1 MGGLGWLRGGARR
14 APEEAIVVGAGPNG
28 LAAAVTLARAGCR
41 VTVLEAA
48 PTPGG
53 GTRTAE
59 LTLPGYRHD
68 VCAAVLPLVAGS
80 PFFRGL
86 ALDRHG
92 LALLHPAVPLSHPL
106 DDGTAVVLSRSLA
119 DTVAGLGQD
128 GAAYGG
134 LLAPLIESWQPLM
147 QTLLGPPRLPRAPRV
162 ALRFGLAALRSATG
176 LARARF
182 RQAPARALF
191 AGLAAH
197 SALSLDQAAS
207 AAYGLVL
214 AVLGHAC
221 GWPVARGGTGSL
233 TDALVAILGELGARI
248 VTGQRVTALGALPEA
263 DAILLDVTPR
273 QALELAGAAFPAC
286 YRRRLERYRYGPGA
300 FKVDWALD
308 APIPWRAAA
317 CRGAGTV
324 HLGGTLEDVAAA
336 EAAVAAGRDP
346 AEPFVLLAQP
356 TVVDPT
362 RAPAGRHTA
371 WAYCHVPLGS
381 RTDMTDAIERQ
392 VERFAPGFRQR
403 ILARHTM
410 GPAALQR
417 YNDNY
422 RGGDILGGTQDLLQI
437 LARPVLALDPYATPV
452 PGVSL
457 CSSSTPPGAGVHG
470 MCGVHAARRA
480 LRR

>member
-1 MGGLGWLRGGARR
+1 MPTPA
-14 APEEAIVVGAGPNG
+14 EAIVVGAGPNG
-28 LAAAVTLARAGCR
+28 LAAAVTLARAGRR

-59 LTLPGYRHD
+59 LTLPGFRHD
-68 VCAAVLPLVAGS
+68 VCAAVLPLVGGS
-80 PFFRGL
+80 PFFR
-86 ALDRHG
+86 AVDLDRHG
-92 LALLHPAVPLSHPL
+92 LTLLHPAVPLAHPL

-119 DTVAGLGQD
+119 DTAAGLGED
-128 GAAYGG
+128 GAAYAR
-134 LLAPLIESWQPLM
+134 LIAPLAEGWQPLM
-147 QTLLGPPRLPRAPRV
+147 QALLGPPRLPREPRLI
-162 ALRFGLAALRSATG
+162 ARFALAALRSATG

-182 RQAPARALF
+182 RGVAARALF

-197 SALSLDQAAS
+197 SALSLDRAAS

-221 GWPVARGGTGSL
+221 GWPVARGGTGAL
-233 TDALVAILGELGARI
+233 TSALVAMLGELGARV
-248 VTGQRVTALGALPEA
+248 VTGHRVAALAALPAA
-263 DAILLDVTPR
+263 DAVLLDVTPR
-273 QALELAGAAFPAC
+273 QALALAGAALPAR

-308 APIPWRAAA
+308 APIPWRAPA
-317 CRGAGTV
+317 CRAAGTV
-324 HLGGTLEDVAAA
+324 HLGGTLEDIAAA
-336 EAAVAAGRDP
+336 EAAVAAGRDV
-346 AEPFVLLAQP
+346 AAPFVLLTQP
-356 TVVDPT
+356 TIVDST

-392 VERFAPGFRQR
+392 VERFAPGFRQH
-403 ILARHTM
+403 ILAHHAM

-422 RGGDILGGTQDLLQI
+422 LGGDILGGTQDLVQI
-437 LARPVLALDPYATPV
+437 LARPVAALDPYATPV
-452 PGVSL
+452 PGVYL

-470 MCGVHAARRA
+470 MCGYHAARRA